1 MHVVREEALVV
12 EDVAE
17 TLRAGVHAHL
27 LVVLV
32 LVHLDDGVE
41 ALLER
46 VAVGGE
52 AYYREDDLGALVV
65 AAGAAD
71 AEEFGCVARVDVV
84 AAGAASVACEDGEV
98 GACDAESGSAIVCVA
113 VGSN

>member
-1 MHVVREEALVV
+1 M
-12 EDVAE
+12 
-17 TLRAGVHAHL
+17 
-27 LVVLV
+27 LV

-46 VAVGGE
+46 VAVCGK

-71 AEEFGCVARVDVV
+71 AEEFGSVARVDVV
-84 AAGAASVACEDGEV
+84 AAGAASIACEDGEV
-98 GACDAESGSAIVCVA
+98 GACDAESGAAIVCVA
-113 VGSN
+113 VAGD